1 VSSIL
6 WWPDDVVDIGSEA
19 EGGDE
24 GGAEGGDEGGGDGFF
39 TTVAYLRISFDNDDF
54 IIGFVSILEFVSM
67 TAYNS

>member
-19 EGGDE
+19 EAGC
-24 GGAEGGDEGGGDGFF
+24 EGGDEGGGDGFF

-54 IIGFVSILEFVSM
+54 IIGFVSILEFVSIS
-67 TAYNS
+67 AYNS

>member
-1 VSSIL
+1 M
-6 WWPDDVVDIGSEA
+6 DIGAEV

-24 GGAEGGDEGGGDGFF
+24 GGDEAGDEAGGDSGDGFF